1 MEIGERQMNITTFD
15 FNGSAVRTEI
25 INGKPMFIANDV
37 AAVLGF
43 KNPRDAISRHCK
55 GVVKSDT
62 LKSGGHPTSA
72 VPESDVYR
80 LVMRSTLPTAEDFQD
95 WVCETVLPSIR
106 TNGGYIS
113 NQENETPEIIMARA
127 LQVANNVIQQHMA
140 ELALAKPKIE
150 FHDTVVQSNQTYKFQ
165 EAGKKLQQRPNKFIA
180 WMREEGY
187 INKNNMPY
195 QRYIEQGLFKT
206 HSGVNDYGHAYTQGR
221 ITTKGLSYFASK
233 LNNINL

>member
-1 MEIGERQMNITTFD
+1 MNLTTFD

-62 LKSGGHPTSA
+62 LKAGGHPVSA

-80 LVMRSTLPTAEDFQD
+80 LVMRSTLPSAEDFQD

-106 TNGGYIS
+106 GNGGYIA
-113 NQENETPEIIMARA
+113 NQENESPEMIMARA
-127 LQVANNVIQQHMA
+127 LQVANNVIQQHIA
-140 ELALAKPKIE
+140 ELEAAKPKVE
-150 FHDTVVQSNQTYKFQ
+150 FHDKVVQTNQTYKYQ
-165 EAGKKLQQRPNKFIA
+165 EAGKKLQQRPNKFVA
-180 WMREEGY
+180 WLREEKY
-187 INKNNMPY
+187 IDGMNIPY
-195 QRYIEQGLFKT
+195 QRYINQGLFKMS
-206 HSGVNDYGHAYTQGR
+206 SGISKHDHAYTQGR
-221 ITTKGLSYFASK
+221 ITTKGLAYFANK
-233 LNNINL
+233 LGDNHL